1 MTQKVIYPHTQIL
14 VKTFNIEM
22 ELLENL
28 FDDLKID
35 LVLSVW
41 EVPLS

>member
-1 MTQKVIYPHTQIL
+1 MHKL
-14 VKTFNIEM
+14 VKILNIGM

-35 LVLSVW
+35 LVLSV
-41 EVPLS
+41 